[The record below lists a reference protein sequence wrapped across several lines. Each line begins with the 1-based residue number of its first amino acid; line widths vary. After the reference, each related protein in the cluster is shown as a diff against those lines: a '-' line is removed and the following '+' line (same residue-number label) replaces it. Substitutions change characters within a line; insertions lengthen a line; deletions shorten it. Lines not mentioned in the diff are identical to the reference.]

1 MNNGG
6 FNNNNKTNNYNLLPV
21 LEYGCERKMTYDI
34 LIERLYDAYYACR
47 RNKGRKPS
55 AVQFGWNYEREL
67 EDLAHCLLDGT
78 YTPTTSIVFGVTRPK
93 DREVFAA
100 NFRDRVVHHLLM
112 DKFMCFLDREMID
125 DSYNCRKGK
134 GVFYG
139 VERLAEEI
147 RRVSHDYTR
156 PAYVLSGDVE
166 GFFMSINKAKLWQ
179 MTERVIRDNCKDDD
193 LEWWLRLFKIVLMHR
208 PEQDCI
214 IRGDK
219 AVLDRLPKNKS
230 LLKGDGRNGLPI
242 GNLPSQI
249 CGNFYRTPFDRM
261 MKDALGDEGFYCA
274 FVDDF
279 RAVSTD
285 KRLLERL
292 AVKAREYLWQ
302 YLGLKMHKHKFSITD
317 AKKGVPFIG
326 AVIMPWGIYASNRIV
341 NNAFEV
347 AQIEYVENTERHVQR
362 LNSYMGFLGHR
373 LTYAIR
379 RNMYDAL
386 PMDIKKRMICVGM
399 KKFVLLRRQACL
411 SSERK
416 TAC

>member
-1 MNNGG
+1 M
-6 FNNNNKTNNYNLLPV
+6 LPV

-67 EDLAHCLLDGT
+67 EELARCLLDGT

-112 DKFMCFLDREMID
+112 DKFMRFLDREMIA

-156 PAYVLSGDVE
+156 PTYVLSGDVE
-166 GFFMSINKAKLWQ
+166 GFFMSIDKAKLWQ
-179 MTERVIRDNCKDDD
+179 MTERVIRDNCKDGKDDD

-261 MKDALGDEGFYCA
+261 MKDALGDDGFYCV

-292 AVKAREYLWQ
+292 AVKARDYLRQ
-302 YLGLKMHKHKFSITD
+302 YLGLRMHKHKFSITEI
-317 AKKGVPFIG
+317 KKGVPFIG
-326 AVIMPWGIYASNRIV
+326 AVIKPWGTYASNLIV
-341 NNAFEV
+341 NSAFEV
-347 AQIEYVENTERHVQR
+347 AQIERVENMERHVQR

-379 RNMYDAL
+379 RNIYNAI

-399 KKFVLLRRQACL
+399 KKYVLPRRQACL
-411 SSERK
+411 SSERR